1 MGLRNLYRNYL
12 SEKYKK
18 MLRRA
23 GKGTYIAKKL
33 VVRNGKCI
41 VMGKNCY
48 IGNDCRI
55 EAWNE
60 YEGVKYNPKII
71 LEDNVNIRG
80 RCHIGAIDKVVIH
93 KDTLLG
99 SNVMIIDHD
108 HGDSSLEDAAIHPS
122 KRKLHS
128 KGPIEIGER
137 CWLGENV
144 VVLSGVKIGNGTT
157 VGANSVVTRDLPENC
172 VAAGVPAKVIK
183 MKTNKGK

>member
-1 MGLRNLYRNYL
+1 MIKLYRTICSAL
-12 SEKYKK
+12 YKRK
-18 MLRRA
+18 INKV
-23 GKGTYIAKKL
+23 GGGTFIVRKL
-33 VVRNGKCI
+33 HVIGGEHI
-41 VMGKNCY
+41 VIGKNCF

-55 EAWNE
+55 EAWGE
-60 YEGVKYNPKII
+60 YEGVKYSPEII

-80 RCHIGAIDKVVIH
+80 KCHIGAIDKVIIH
-93 KDTLLG
+93 KNTLLG

-144 VVLSGVKIGNGTT
+144 VVLSGVKIGEGTT
-157 VGANSVVTRDLPENC
+157 VGANSVVTKDLPPYC
-172 VAAGVPAKVIK
+172 VAGGIPARIIK
-183 MKTNKGK
+183 NKMDGNDE